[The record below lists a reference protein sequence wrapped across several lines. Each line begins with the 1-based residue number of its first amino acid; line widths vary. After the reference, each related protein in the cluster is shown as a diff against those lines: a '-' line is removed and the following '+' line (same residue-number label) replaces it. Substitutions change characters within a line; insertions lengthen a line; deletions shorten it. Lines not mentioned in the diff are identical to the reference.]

1 MSDQGCNFVGHW
13 QILVGCCPMT
23 DCYLQ
28 SCTVWV
34 KCFAREHKWM
44 QFLSQGLNL
53 PVCSRFQCTNH
64 EAIVPHTGFWRLTLI
79 IHFVRWAVIV
89 GTTVVLRS
97 IVTVPLAVHQN
108 KLIAKIELSQPT
120 LHMMTEA
127 LKQRVTVECRRMNM
141 SAEEA
146 DLEFRKKVGP

>member
-1 MSDQGCNFVGHW
+1 M
-13 QILVGCCPMT
+13 
-23 DCYLQ
+23 
-28 SCTVWV
+28 
-34 KCFAREHKWM
+34 
-44 QFLSQGLNL
+44 
-53 PVCSRFQCTNH
+53 
-64 EAIVPHTGFWRLTLI
+64 
-79 IHFVRWAVIV
+79 IV